1 MRVRGVKLRAVE
13 ELSGAIVVKPSLGR
27 LEARDD
33 RVTRSRVVFR
43 CMLAWRSITAADV
56 PAFDT
61 SAQMQPP
68 PAHSRAFDAARSAW
82 PGCGVDAIPLGLHR
96 VSSLRVYAVI
106 TDTFTDPAA

>member
-13 ELSGAIVVKPSLGR
+13 ELARAIVVKPSLVR

-33 RVTRSRVVFR
+33 RVPRSRVVSR
-43 CMLAWRSITAADV
+43 CMLTWRSITAADV
-56 PAFDT
+56 TAFDT

-68 PAHSRAFDAARSAW
+68 PARSRAFEAARSAW
-82 PGCGVDAIPLGLHR
+82 PGCGVDAILFRLHR

-106 TDTFTDPAA
+106 TDAFTGPDA